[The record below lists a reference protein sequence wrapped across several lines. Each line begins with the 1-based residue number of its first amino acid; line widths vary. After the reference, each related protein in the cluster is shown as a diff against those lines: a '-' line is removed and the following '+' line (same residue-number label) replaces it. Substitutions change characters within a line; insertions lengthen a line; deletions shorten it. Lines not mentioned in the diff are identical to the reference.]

1 MQIPTSSFHLE
12 VPIPPK
18 GIGASCE
25 ESLTPLEFLP
35 ILFPFLPSVSV
46 CRPRLRHLFP
56 PRVTLVD
63 RDLDSSLMSENQ
75 NSMVTDARGTASVSQ
90 VLECMNSSQTSVRRG
105 ALSLT
110 HLAISPIPLSIPLP
124 FPMIF
129 GPNVGRRGDILPDNV
144 SQTAGRGG
152 LDIVSS
158 SVAARVSTG
167 ESMLPYVKERSTNF
181 CNLGVSRSSVGS
193 HILEEWGFAK
203 EEAHDLGESLGD
215 LVSAYGERRGD
226 EGSSDSD

>member
-1 MQIPTSSFHLE
+1 
-12 VPIPPK
+12 
-18 GIGASCE
+18 
-25 ESLTPLEFLP
+25 
-35 ILFPFLPSVSV
+35 
-46 CRPRLRHLFP
+46 
-56 PRVTLVD
+56 
-63 RDLDSSLMSENQ
+63 MSENQ
-75 NSMVTDARGTASVSQ
+75 NFMVTDARGTASVSQ

-105 ALSLT
+105 SLSLT

-144 SQTAGRGG
+144 SQTPGRGG

-181 CNLGVSRSSVGS
+181 RNLGVSRSSVGS

-215 LVSAYGERRGD
+215 LVSAYGERRED